1 MAYKVLITFL
11 EEHDDY
17 YLEDM
22 FDTEEMPEEDYKKV
36 QDAVSVV
43 SGAAASGMD
52 YETNVL
58 DLMGECYIDPSLIDY
73 EIEEI

>member
-22 FDTEEMPEEDYKKV
+22 FDTEAEAKE
-36 QDAVSVV
+36 
-43 SGAAASGMD
+43 AAD
-52 YETNVL
+52 YELQNWSAGADVL

>member
-1 MAYKVLITFL
+1 M

-22 FDTEEMPEEDYKKV
+22 FDTEAEAKE
-36 QDAVSVV
+36 
-43 SGAAASGMD
+43 AAD
-52 YETNVL
+52 YELQNWSAGADVL